1 MQFER
6 LPSLRFQ
13 AYYCTAFKTMSD
25 FKIPPKLESHTFT
38 GVAASG
44 GGEDWLDIEGVPID
58 PAVNG
63 FIFDKNDQK
72 VLKTAM

>member
-1 MQFER
+1 M
-6 LPSLRFQ
+6 
-13 AYYCTAFKTMSD
+13 TD
-25 FKIPPKLESHTFT
+25 FKIPPRLEYHSFT

-44 GGEDWLDIEGVPID
+44 GGEDWLDIEGIPVD

-72 VLKTAM
+72 V